1 MVSCGFAKHNGNTT
15 KVYCQNSFSQEHTKV
30 AGDQKQRVRRDLAGS
45 ESLSTFLNCDFASTL
60 RKNPC
65 LNSVNIAADVP
76 YIFELI
82 LLFGD
87 VFL

>member
-45 ESLSTFLNCDFASTL
+45 ESLF
-60 RKNPC
+60 
-65 LNSVNIAADVP
+65 NIP
-76 YIFELI
+76 ELCQYIKEKSMP
-82 LLFGD
+82 
-87 VFL
+87 